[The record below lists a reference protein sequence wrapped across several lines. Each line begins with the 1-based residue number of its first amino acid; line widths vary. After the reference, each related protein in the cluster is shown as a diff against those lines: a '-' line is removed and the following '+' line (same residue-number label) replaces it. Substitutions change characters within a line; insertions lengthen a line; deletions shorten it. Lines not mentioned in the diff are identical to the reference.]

1 MIRNNFFLN
10 LRQNHLEKQQKIE
23 LTEKL
28 TIVVCVIEFL
38 NVFIDQIKLKKR
50 TTLQKKQLKDLVS
63 KIEKM
68 IDRMA

>member
-23 LTEKL
+23 LTKKL

-38 NVFIDQIKLKKR
+38 NVFIDQIKLKKKNYSA
-50 TTLQKKQLKDLVS
+50 KKATKRFS
-63 KIEKM
+63 F
-68 IDRMA
+68 